1 MTDREIVAEFMGIE
15 KCIHGWYDRDML
27 LQQEVYNASN
37 GSIHEEL
44 MFDESWDW
52 LMPVIAKISKI
63 DDVWIQIIPSEIS
76 QKTAWITIE
85 HSVSYTEKHYVSEHN
100 NSLIVAI
107 YKAVVKFIKRYNE
120 NKE

>member
-52 LMPVIAKISKI
+52 LMPV
-63 DDVWIQIIPSEIS
+63 
-76 QKTAWITIE
+76 
-85 HSVSYTEKHYVSEHN
+85 
-100 NSLIVAI
+100 
-107 YKAVVKFIKRYNE
+107 VVKVRNIYRVTKEMNEITSMMYHINDNLLNSDNINDTYVEVVEFIKWYNK